1 MLAFRTTTAAEH
13 VARSRI
19 KMSNQPDPIREFQ
32 DLFERAKRRDGVDA
46 TVSTL
51 ATANTEGR
59 PAARAV
65 LIKQADHRG
74 FVFYTNLASRKAH
87 EIESNPQ
94 AALCIYWPWL
104 DTQVR
109 IEGRVEQIS
118 DEDSDAYFASRT
130 RGSQIGAWTSKQ
142 SQPLASR
149 QELLTRYFKIKTR
162 FLNKEI
168 PRPDFWGGY
177 RIVPDR
183 IEIWHNQL
191 HRLHDRF
198 LYLREGEDWTVQRL
212 YP

>member
-1 MLAFRTTTAAEH
+1 MQAQ
-13 VARSRI
+13 I
-19 KMSNQPDPIREFQ
+19 DPIEVFTH
-32 DLFERAKRRDGVDA
+32 LFEKAKRKDGVDA

-51 ATANTEGR
+51 ATADTDAR
-59 PAARAV
+59 PSARAV
-65 LIKQADHRG
+65 LLKHVDHQG
-74 FVFYTNLASRKAH
+74 FVFYTNLKSRKAR
-87 EIESNPQ
+87 ELEANPQ
-94 AALCIYWPWL
+94 AALSIYWPWL

-109 IEGRVEQIS
+109 IEGRVEPIS
-118 DEDSDAYFASRT
+118 DAESDAYFEFRP
-130 RGSQIGAWTSKQ
+130 RGSQLSAWTSKQ

-149 QELLTRYFKIKTR
+149 QELLARYLKIKTR

-183 IEIWHNQL
+183 MEIWHNQL

-198 LYLREGEDWTVQRL
+198 LYLREGDDWSMQRL